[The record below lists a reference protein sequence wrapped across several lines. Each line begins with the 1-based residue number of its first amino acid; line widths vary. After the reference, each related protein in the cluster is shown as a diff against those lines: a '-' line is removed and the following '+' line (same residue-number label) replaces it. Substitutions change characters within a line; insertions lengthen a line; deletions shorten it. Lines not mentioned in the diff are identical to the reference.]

1 MLKRTGAV
9 VGMVAGLLALG
20 LIAACSTT
28 VSRPAIETQ
37 DFSGQPPLALS
48 VAQVEVIEQY
58 QSPLK
63 APNVE
68 HSFPTTPAAAFKRW
82 VGDRLKAEGQN
93 DTLRVTIQDAS
104 AVRVPLPRTEGLEGM
119 FTTDQVER
127 IDATVSVLLEVV
139 NNAGIAEAFITAKAQ
154 RSRTLPEGLSLNERD
169 KIYREI
175 TEALVNDLNA
185 TIEQNVRQSLSKY
198 LLG

>member
-1 MLKRTGAV
+1 MLKRSRTIFGSLIA
-9 VGMVAGLLALG
+9 LLVLG
-20 LIAACSTT
+20 LVAACSTT

-37 DFSGQPPLALS
+37 DFSGQPPLVLS
-48 VAQVEVIEQY
+48 VARIEVVEQY

-63 APNVE
+63 EPNVE

-82 VGDRLKAEGQN
+82 LGERVKAKGQD

-127 IDATVSVLLEVV
+127 IDGTVSVLLEVV
-139 NNAGIAEAFITAKAQ
+139 DNGGVVQAFITAKAQ
-154 RSRTLPEGLSLNERD
+154 RARTLPEGLTLNERD
-169 KIYREI
+169 KAYQQI
-175 TEALVNDLNA
+175 TEALINDLNA
-185 TIEQNVRQSLSKY
+185 TIEQNMRQFLSKY
-198 LLG
+198 LIG

>member
-1 MLKRTGAV
+1 MLKRTRPIFGSLIA
-9 VGMVAGLLALG
+9 LLALC

-28 VSRPAIETQ
+28 VTRPAIETQ
-37 DFSGQPPLALS
+37 DFSGQPPLVLS
-48 VAQVEVIEQY
+48 VARVDVVEQY

-82 VGDRLKAEGQN
+82 LGERIKAQGQN
-93 DTLRVTIQDAS
+93 DSLRVTIQDAG

-127 IDATVSVLLEVV
+127 IDATLSVLLEVV
-139 NNAGIAEAFITAKAQ
+139 DNGGIVGPSITAKAQ

-169 KIYREI
+169 KVYREI
-175 TEALVNDLNA
+175 TEALINDLNA
-185 TIEQNVRQSLSKY
+185 TIEQNIRQTLSDY
-198 LLG
+198 LVG

>member
-1 MLKRTGAV
+1 MGA
-9 VGMVAGLLALG
+9 LLALG
-20 LIAACSTT
+20 LVAACSTT

-37 DFSGQPPLALS
+37 DFAGQPPLALS
-48 VAQVEVIEQY
+48 VARVEVVETY

-63 APNVE
+63 EPNVE

-82 VGDRLKAEGQN
+82 LGERVKAEGQN
-93 DTLRVTIQDAS
+93 DTLRVTIEDAS

-139 NNAGIAEAFITAKAQ
+139 NNGGVAEAFITAKAQ
-154 RSRTLPEGLSLNERD
+154 RSRTLPEGLTLNERD
-169 KIYREI
+169 KIYQEI
-175 TEALVNDLNA
+175 TESLVNDLNA
-185 TIEQNVRQSLSKY
+185 TIEQNIRQFLSKY
-198 LLG
+198 LVG

>member
-1 MLKRTGAV
+1 MLKRSRTIFGSLIA
-9 VGMVAGLLALG
+9 LLVLG
-20 LIAACSTT
+20 LVAACSTT

-37 DFSGQPPLALS
+37 DFSGQPPLVLS
-48 VAQVEVIEQY
+48 VARIEVVEQY

-63 APNVE
+63 EPNVE

-82 VGDRLKAEGQN
+82 LGERVKAKGQD

-127 IDATVSVLLEVV
+127 IDGTVSVLLEVV
-139 NNAGIAEAFITAKAQ
+139 DNGGVVRAFVTAKAQ
-154 RSRTLPEGLSLNERD
+154 RARTLPEGLTLNERD
-169 KIYREI
+169 KAYQQI
-175 TEALVNDLNA
+175 TEALINDLNA
-185 TIEQNVRQSLSKY
+185 TIEQNMRQFLSKY
-198 LLG
+198 LIG

>member
-1 MLKRTGAV
+1 MLKRTRTVFGSLGA
-9 VGMVAGLLALG
+9 LLALG

-28 VSRPAIETQ
+28 VTRPAIQTQ
-37 DFSGQPPLALS
+37 DFSGQPALALS
-48 VAQVEVIEQY
+48 VARVEVVEQY

-63 APNVE
+63 EPNVE
-68 HSFPTTPAAAFKRW
+68 HTFPTTPAAAFKRW
-82 VGDRLKAEGQN
+82 LGDRVKAEGQN

-139 NNAGIAEAFITAKAQ
+139 TNGGVAETFITAKAQ
-154 RSRTLPEGLSLNERD
+154 RSRTLPEGLTLNERD
-169 KIYREI
+169 KIYQEI

-185 TIEQNVRQSLSKY
+185 TIEQNVRQFLSKY
-198 LLG
+198 LVS

>member
-1 MLKRTGAV
+1 MLKRSRTIFGSLIA
-9 VGMVAGLLALG
+9 LLVLG
-20 LIAACSTT
+20 LVAACSTT

-37 DFSGQPPLALS
+37 DFSGQPPLVLS
-48 VAQVEVIEQY
+48 VARIEVVEQY

-63 APNVE
+63 EPNVE

-82 VGDRLKAEGQN
+82 LGERVTAKGQD

-127 IDATVSVLLEVV
+127 IDGTVSVLLEVV
-139 NNAGIAEAFITAKAQ
+139 DNGGVVQAFITAKAQ
-154 RSRTLPEGLSLNERD
+154 RARTLPEGLTLNERD
-169 KIYREI
+169 KAYQQI
-175 TEALVNDLNA
+175 TEALINDLNA
-185 TIEQNVRQSLSKY
+185 TIEQNMRQFLSKY
-198 LLG
+198 LIG